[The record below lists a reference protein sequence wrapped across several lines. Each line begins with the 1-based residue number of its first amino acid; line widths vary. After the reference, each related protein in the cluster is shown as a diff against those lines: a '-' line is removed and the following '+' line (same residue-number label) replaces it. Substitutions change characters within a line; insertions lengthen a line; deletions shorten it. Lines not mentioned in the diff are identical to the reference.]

1 MASND
6 RLPAL
11 LLKMKA
17 LYAKLSKSEQRA
29 ADYIL
34 QHPEEVIYLSVAGL
48 AEQSGVSEATVVR
61 ACRRI
66 GLDGYQ
72 DLKVTLAQDLVT
84 PLQGIHEEIQDGD
97 DASTIITKV
106 FQGTLHALT
115 FTHDTLKPAAVE
127 QAADIIMRARAV
139 IIMGLGNSH
148 AVAVDLQ
155 HKLLRVGIRATA
167 HTDSHMQ
174 AIAAAHTTPDD
185 VIFSISHSGSSRD
198 IVDNT
203 KAAKSNGAFTISL
216 TNIGSSPLSK
226 LTDLQL
232 YTASKE
238 TQYRIV
244 SMSSRIAQMAI
255 IDSIYTI
262 IAYKRPETTEGF
274 HKIGKALLGKK
285 Y

>member
-1 MASND
+1 MTNNE

-17 LYAKLSKSEQRA
+17 LQSKFSKAELRA
-29 ADYIL
+29 VEYIM

-48 AEQSGVSEATVVR
+48 AEQSGVSEATIVR
-61 ACRRI
+61 ACRRL
-66 GLDGYQ
+66 GLEGYQ

-84 PLQGIHEEIQDGD
+84 PLQGIHEEIKEGD
-97 DASTIITKV
+97 DANTIITKV
-106 FQGTLHALT
+106 FQGTLHALN
-115 FTHDTLKPAAVE
+115 FTHDTLKPASIE
-127 QAADIIMRARAV
+127 QAAEKIMRARGV
-139 IIMGLGNSH
+139 MVMGLGNSH
-148 AVAVDLQ
+148 SVAIDLQ

-174 AIAAAHTTPDD
+174 AIAAAYTTPDD

-203 KAAKSNGAFTISL
+203 AIAKENGSFVISL

-226 LTDLQL
+226 LADLQL
-232 YTASKE
+232 FTASKE

-244 SMSSRIAQMAI
+244 SMNSRIAQMTI

-262 IAYKRPETTEGF
+262 IAYKRPEIAEGF
-274 HKIGKALLGKK
+274 HRIYKGLQNKK